1 MRTAKPRRAPKSYPT
16 GFTGLP
22 AIGMVTPMSICIK
35 TTTTMTKKTTL
46 RGGLLVMRA
55 V

>member
-1 MRTAKPRRAPKSYPT
+1 MRPAKPRRAPMAGRT
-16 GFTGLP
+16 GFTGTP
-22 AIGMVTPMSICIK
+22 VIGMVKPMSILNQ